1 MNKNVVEIFN
11 NEEFGQVRTL
21 TIDEK
26 PYVLANDVAKAL
38 GYSSPKD
45 AVSRHCKSWKYIY
58 TPTNGGNQKLKFIDE
73 ENVILLISS
82 CKNLSVD
89 NKINIIENFKQ
100 CGIISNSYIPIIS
113 RKEIEFGNKLNE
125 ILKIAFD
132 KVKEYINDN
141 DANIVTEVIKQY
153 PVLNYKIDFYLP
165 FFHIGIEY
173 DEDEH
178 KYRTDDDNNRQKE
191 IEKYFEDNDSYINI
205 IRVKEG
211 KENQFIGEFIG
222 NLMNFSL

>member
-1 MNKNVVEIFN
+1 MKNELEIFK
-11 NEEFGQVRTL
+11 NEDFGEIRTL
-21 TIDEK
+21 LINDK
-26 PYVLANDVAKAL
+26 PYFCASDIAKVL
-38 GYSSPKD
+38 GYSNTRD
-45 AVSRHCKSWKYIY
+45 AISRHCKSWKCIS
-58 TPTNGGNQKLKFIDE
+58 TPTNGGNQKLNYIDE
-73 ENVILLISS
+73 ENMILLISS
-82 CKNLSVD
+82 CKKLSVD
-89 NKINIIENFKQ
+89 NKSNIIENFKQ
-100 CGIISNSYIPIIS
+100 RGIFSNSYIPIIS

-191 IEKYFEDNDSYINI
+191 IEQYFEDNDSYINI